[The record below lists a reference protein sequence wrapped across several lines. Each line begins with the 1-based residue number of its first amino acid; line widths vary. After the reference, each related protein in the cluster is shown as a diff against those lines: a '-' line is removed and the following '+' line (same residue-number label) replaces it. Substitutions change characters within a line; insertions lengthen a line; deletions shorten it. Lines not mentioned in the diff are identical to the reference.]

1 MSKNPTSSISAFRPL
16 AVVCLSG
23 GMDSALTAALAL
35 RTHDLAVLHA
45 NYGQRTERREL
56 SSFLALA
63 DRLEVAP
70 GRRLVVD
77 FTSLRQIGGSS
88 LTDLS
93 IAVRHGEPEEG
104 VVPSSY
110 VPFRNA
116 HLLAAATSWA
126 EVIGA
131 TSIFMGAVEADSSG
145 YPDCRP
151 AFFQAFADAIRLGTR
166 ADTRIVIETPVI
178 ALSKA
183 EIIQKGLLL
192 AVPFD
197 LTWSCYE
204 SNDQA
209 CGECESCRL
218 RLTAFAKA
226 GSVDPIRY
234 RSPYSA

>member
-1 MSKNPTSSISAFRPL
+1 MTSAPRRPL

-23 GMDSALTAALAL
+23 GMDSAVTAALA
-35 RTHDLAVLHA
+35 RETHELALLHA
-45 NYGQRTERREL
+45 NYGQRTEAREL
-56 SSFLALA
+56 LSFEALA
-63 DRLEVAP
+63 ERFDIAAA
-70 GRRLVVD
+70 RRLVVD

-88 LTDLS
+88 LTDPA

-104 VVPSSY
+104 VVPTSY

-116 HLLAAATSWA
+116 HLLAAAASWA

-131 TSIFMGAVEADSSG
+131 TAIFVGAVEADSSG

-151 AFFQAFADAIRLGTR
+151 AFFEAFAEAIRLGTR
-166 ADTRIVIETPVI
+166 AETRISIETPVI

-183 EIIQKGLLL
+183 EIVRRGL
-192 AVPFD
+192 ARSVPFE

-204 SNDQA
+204 ADEAA

-218 RLTAFAKA
+218 RLAAFEKA
-226 GSVDPIRY
+226 GTPDPIPY
-234 RSPYSA
+234 RLRD

>member
-1 MSKNPTSSISAFRPL
+1 MSDTASPQSRPF

-23 GMDSALTAALAL
+23 GMDSAVSAAIA
-35 RTHDLAVLHA
+35 RETCDIAVMHA
-45 NYGQRTERREL
+45 NYGQRTESREL
-56 SSFLALA
+56 ASFYRLA
-63 DRLEVAP
+63 DQLGVAAS
-70 GRRLVVD
+70 RRLVVD

-88 LTDLS
+88 LTDAT
-93 IAVRHGEPEEG
+93 IEVRHGEPEDG

-131 TSIFMGAVEADSSG
+131 NSIFVGAVEADSSG

-151 AFFQAFADAIRLGTR
+151 SFFHAFAEAIRLGTKP
-166 ADTRIVIETPVI
+166 DTHITIETPVI

-183 EIIQKGLLL
+183 EIIKRGQGLG
-192 AVPFD
+192 VPFE

-204 SNDQA
+204 ANEEA

-218 RLTAFAKA
+218 RLNAFEKA
-226 GSVDPIRY
+226 GLPDPILY
-234 RSPYSA
+234 RVRPKS